1 MALEKSFQKRIET
14 DKFLQILAGF
24 NNFASRKKGFSGDF
38 LNEQNISR
46 ENRCI
51 REFNFLHSEKN
62 ELFYKQIVEKI
73 SDILEVKKSVICL
86 IDKEKNEMFLEESFG
101 FSLSSICIDRIK
113 NYENKT
119 EIQRILKGFFNT
131 EDLIYSY
138 IELNGKIIGL
148 IGISEKNN
156 FKPFNVEDFN
166 SLSLC
171 CGQIAYSVENN
182 NLIRE
187 LHLKANIEEIV
198 NRATSSIRS
207 SLKMEEV
214 LNNAVKE
221 IKETFNIEK
230 CSVIKICEN
239 KDKFLIAD
247 LDRTNLK
254 TFSIPIDYSLASCP
268 VSQELLNMKS
278 VISINDIGDCNYVS
292 QERPLICLFS
302 DLGYSQSLL
311 IFPLIADNK
320 LSGMILISEI
330 GSDRGWKNREKIL
343 MEKISSA
350 LSTAIEQA
358 EVVEGIKKL
367 AAKDELTGLINRRCF
382 VESFTSEVERVK
394 RSGQALSFAL
404 LDIDY
409 FKLFNDK
416 WGHLAG
422 DYVLSQ
428 IGELI
433 KLNIR
438 KSDIAARYGGE
449 EFALILPETSVEK
462 AYELL
467 DRLRT
472 TIAKYDFNYEG
483 TKLSIS
489 ISAGVMQLND
499 FNSEKA
505 EYADTKEFIN
515 ESIRMADALLYKAKD
530 LGRNNVCIA

>member
-1 MALEKSFQKRIET
+1 MALEKNFQKRIET

-24 NNFASRKKGFSGDF
+24 NNFATRKKDFSKEV

-101 FSLSSICIDRIK
+101 FSVSSICVDRIK
-113 NYENKT
+113 DYENKK
-119 EIQRILKGFFNT
+119 EIQKILKVFFNT

-156 FKPFNVEDFN
+156 FKPFNIEDFN

-182 NLIRE
+182 TLIRE

-198 NRATSSIRS
+198 NKATSSIRS
-207 SLKMEEV
+207 SLKIEEV
-214 LNNAVKE
+214 LSNAVKA
-221 IKETFNIEK
+221 IKDTFNIEK

-239 KDKFLIAD
+239 KDRVLIAD

-254 TFSIPIDYSLASCP
+254 TFSIPIDYSFDSCP
-268 VSQELLNMKS
+268 VSQELLKRKS
-278 VISINDIGDCNYVS
+278 VISINDIGDYVS
-292 QERPLICLFS
+292 QKRPIICLFS

-311 IFPLIADNK
+311 IFPLIAENK
-320 LSGMILISEI
+320 LKGMILISEF
-330 GSDRGWKNREKIL
+330 DRDREWKNREKIL

-350 LSTAIEQA
+350 LSTAIDQA
-358 EVVEGIKKL
+358 DVVEGIKKL
-367 AAKDELTGLINRRCF
+367 AAKDELTGLINRRSF
-382 VESFTSEVERVK
+382 VESFNSEVERVK
-394 RSGQALSFAL
+394 RNGQALSFAL

-472 TIAKYDFNYEG
+472 TISKYDFNYEG

-499 FNSEKA
+499 FNSEN
-505 EYADTKEFIN
+505 ADTKEFIN
-515 ESIRMADALLYKAKD
+515 ESIKMADALLYKAKD
-530 LGRNNVCIA
+530 LGRNNVCSA